1 LPPHARTFVDLLKKI
16 RFEKKI
22 SLIHKFSAK
31 DSHEWNNDAPKTI
44 NTDIIERVISRN
56 FFKFFRENYSSTL
69 YYIISF
75 VLFLKQ
81 KFKKK
86 VHDAIFQKEFSFFS
100 FFSPFSSAENLKKN
114 WFHEIFREIAP
125 LLDSL
130 IGKKLKIKSPIIMKI
145 NYLFEK
151 HKKKKNQ
158 KTFSNFWLQWC

>member
-1 LPPHARTFVDLLKKI
+1 MKK
-16 RFEKKI
+16 
-22 SLIHKFSAK
+22 KFHLFINSMRRIAT
-31 DSHEWNNDAPKTI
+31 SGNNDAPKTI

-86 VHDAIFQKEFSFFS
+86 FMLSFKKNSLFFS

-114 WFHEIFREIAP
+114 WFHEIFCEIAP

-130 IGKKLKIKSPIIMKI
+130 IGKKIKNKISYYYEI